1 MQNVEVTGMLMTD
14 AIVGAI
20 TNSIHRLA
28 AFLIKK
34 GLNKEKISERENVAR
49 RIDLRSLIDNG
60 DFSDLDEFSHELENV
75 ELNIDLKDHV
85 SFSAILRSTNLK
97 RGELEIGN
105 LSGEGVHINGM
116 VYIIYS
122 GKKQG
127 TEGTWKGVMALEV
140 PGDGRSARGYWLT
153 EDIQGRGKFV
163 FGHVNIRSQ
172 LGFRKQPQINLA

>member
-75 ELNIDLKDHV
+75 ELNIDLKDH
-85 SFSAILRSTNLK
+85 
-97 RGELEIGN
+97 E
-105 LSGEGVHINGM
+105 
-116 VYIIYS
+116 
-122 GKKQG
+122 
-127 TEGTWKGVMALEV
+127 
-140 PGDGRSARGYWLT
+140 
-153 EDIQGRGKFV
+153 
-163 FGHVNIRSQ
+163 
-172 LGFRKQPQINLA
+172 